1 MRSLLVLL
9 LGLVVGCKGS
19 ARTSVVDARGAPDG
33 ATDSSMGVSG
43 EPPRSVAMASA
54 STTQEPAR
62 AQDAG
67 SATLVLQRVYS
78 DCGDGTPPH
87 ALGTDVF
94 VVLQRDEPKSSATK
108 EFAFCS
114 SRAADGGMR
123 KPVLQIWQNCSSFSS
138 CRVTP
143 SDAGPE
149 GKNRV
154 DITCGSEHV
163 TLESDGSHT
172 VLRGSFGEREIAT
185 TPMRVLP
192 VRTEERRAYVD
203 C

>member
-1 MRSLLVLL
+1 MRSLLVLV

-19 ARTSVVDARGAPDG
+19 ARTSVGDARGAPDG
-33 ATDSSMGVSG
+33 ATDSSTGVSG
-43 EPPRSVAMASA
+43 EPSRSVAMPSS
-54 STTQEPAR
+54 STAQEPAH
-62 AQDAG
+62 AQESG

-78 DCGDGTPPH
+78 DCGDGTAPH

-94 VVLQRDEPKSSATK
+94 VLLQRDEPKSSVTK

-114 SRAADGGMR
+114 SRAEDGGTR
-123 KPVLQIWQNCSSFSS
+123 KPVLQMWQNCSSFSS

-143 SDAGPE
+143 SDAGPDS
-149 GKNRV
+149 KNRV

-172 VLRGSFGEREIAT
+172 VLRGSFGVREISS

-192 VRTEERRAYVD
+192 VRTEVRHAYVD